1 MASFSLQRDSVNG
14 MDRLILVDSS
24 SGARAVV
31 YLFGA
36 TVTSFQDASGH
47 ERLFVSSK
55 AVLDGSK
62 AIRGGIPVV
71 FPQFGQPNAEM
82 AQHGFARNSLW
93 TLQAD
98 AVVAADDKIS
108 VVLTLQESEATL
120 KVWPHRFRLDYTVTL
135 TKTALVCSLAA
146 TNTGDAGTWACHT
159 LLHTYL
165 AVPAIA
171 DVRVG
176 GFQQRAFQNK
186 LRGGAVEVEGAGL
199 AVVDQEVDKVFVGTL
214 DAPLSRLELFASG
227 GGGGGGGDDVPTVTV
242 DVVASLGGTAVK
254 HDVVFWNAW
263 VEKAKMLADM
273 GDNDYLLYVCIEP
286 GTVSDFTSVAAGQ
299 TLTLTQT
306 LTVRGGTM

>member
-1 MASFSLQRDSVNG
+1 
-14 MDRLILVDSS
+14 MDRVILVDSS
-24 SGARAVV
+24 SGARAEV

-36 TVTSFQDASGH
+36 TITSFQDASGH

-98 AVVAADDKIS
+98 AVVATDDKIS

-146 TNTGDAGTWACHT
+146 TNTGDAGAWACHT

-214 DAPLSRLELFASG
+214 DNAPMSRLELFASG
-227 GGGGGGGDDVPTVTV
+227 GGSSGGGSGDDDVPTVTV
-242 DVVASLGGTAVK
+242 DVVATLGHHAVK

-263 VEKAKMLADM
+263 VEKAKALADM
-273 GDNDYLLYVCIEP
+273 GDEDYLVYVCIEP

-306 LTVRGGTM
+306 LTVRGDTM